1 MKVLLLSGY
10 RPHSE
15 SGHALGTEMNAQ
27 GVTLLDRRI
36 EQLRELGLNI
46 VVIVSGSSADK
57 QLRLCRRISE
67 VELVFDANDA
77 LSTLATNFKAGLK
90 AAPGEAFFTLPVDI
104 PAPPVEVWSLL
115 RDAWRA
121 LPGESDVS
129 MLQVITAQGAPW
141 HFGFPLLCTRSGN
154 ELLTQIADFQ
164 SFLDVR
170 LKYQHV
176 VLHCESDLAPTQKP
190 F

>member
-1 MKVLLLSGY
+1 
-10 RPHSE
+10 
-15 SGHALGTEMNAQ
+15 
-27 GVTLLDRRI
+27 
-36 EQLRELGLNI
+36 
-46 VVIVSGSSADK
+46 
-57 QLRLCRRISE
+57 
-67 VELVFDANDA
+67 
-77 LSTLATNFKAGLK
+77 LASNFKAGLK

-104 PAPPVEVWSLL
+104 PAPPVEAWSLL

-141 HFGFPLLCTRSGN
+141 HFGFPLLCTRAGN
-154 ELLTQIADFQ
+154 ELLTQITDFQ

-176 VLHCESDLAPTQKP
+176 VFHHESDLAPAQKP